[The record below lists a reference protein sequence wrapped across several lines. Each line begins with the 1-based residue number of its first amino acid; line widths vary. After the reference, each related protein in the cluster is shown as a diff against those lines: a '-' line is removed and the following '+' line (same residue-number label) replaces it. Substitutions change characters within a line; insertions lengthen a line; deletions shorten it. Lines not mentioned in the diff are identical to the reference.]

1 MSDDMWNK
9 YLNMKQRTYS
19 YTSKGQR
26 IWKIKRLSDTKI
38 RQRIWKTW
46 KWTVVY
52 METFRYRYGNKDG
65 TKKQRRYV
73 DSQTQGWDKDY
84 RRYGNKDGTKTIE
97 DMETRMGQKPKKI
110 WRLPNTRMGQN
121 TKEDMET
128 PRHNDGSKTKED
140 ISLKIRTWNNT
151 MYLEHLSDETEP
163 CSI

>member
-46 KWTVVY
+46 KWTVV
-52 METFRYRYGNKDG
+52 FYGNFQIQIWK
-65 TKKQRRYV
+65 
-73 DSQTQGWDKDY
+73 QGWDK
-84 RRYGNKDGTKTIE
+84 
-97 DMETRMGQKPKKI
+97 KPKKI
-110 WRLPNTRMGQN
+110 CRLPDTRMGQN

-128 PRHNDGSKTKED
+128 PRHNDGSKTIED